1 MKNMTLLLGSLLLV
15 GSIANAKEV
24 VTAPTPA
31 VEQTKEIVVEPVVI
45 VEEAA
50 KPWIRLTSIGQEIEV
65 ENSSGKSNIG
75 ESVYFANIIGLATD
89 NWDFA
94 VQAGRFWDVDTDKG
108 IKKTNT
114 RMQLDAWRNFKAESF
129 KYSLGARWRAQ
140 KDLDRMYLRGKYSSN
155 SGMFAGWVDYFYDSY
170 TGKADSN
177 TVEVMPLNVKLG
189 PLTLGYFLGYTQGV
203 GGNDAESTEHQ
214 LRAYLPLYKGEKI
227 SFNLENR
234 LTLHKDGKGYTKAGK
249 LVSLDSHELENKG
262 RTGEY
267 DFGGRNRTY
276 LKVNYKVTPALQVYG
291 HYAYEI
297 QDAKDFGRDTY
308 YGNFVAGWN
317 YKF

>member
-31 VEQTKEIVVEPVVI
+31 VEQTKEVVVEPVVI

-50 KPWIRLTSIGQEIEV
+50 KPWIRLTSLGQEVEV
-65 ENSSGKSNIG
+65 ENNSGKSNIG

-94 VQAGRFWDVDTDKG
+94 VQAGRFWNVDTDKG
-108 IKKTNT
+108 IKKTDT

-140 KDLDRMYLRGKYSSN
+140 KSMDRFYLRGKYSSN
-155 SGMFAGWVDYFYDSY
+155 SGMFAGWIDYFYNSN
-170 TGKADSN
+170 TGSNDSN

-189 PLTLGYFLGYTQGV
+189 PLTLGYFLAHSVTLGDS
-203 GGNDAESTEHQ
+203 DAKSTEHQ

-227 SFNLENR
+227 AFNLENR
-234 LTLHKDGKGYTKAGK
+234 LTLHKEGKQANGNSLAG
-249 LVSLDSHELENKG
+249 LRG
-262 RTGEY
+262 GEY